1 MFQQLKNIET
11 AFKHIRLFCIVFL
24 ICNVA
29 ICCYTLYN
37 SFVTIQKAQSKI
49 YVIANNKLI
58 EAISTDRKDKL
69 PVEIRDHVNSFHKYF
84 FSLEPDEQFIKAQI
98 TRSFYLADGSVK
110 LQFNLLTESGYY
122 AGIVSGNIS
131 QRLITD
137 SIQLDINQSPWY
149 VRFYGKLS
157 IIRSTSIVTRSLV
170 TEAYIRDL
178 GTISDN
184 NPHGFLLE
192 RWKIIENKDINTQL
206 R

>member
-1 MFQQLKNIET
+1 
-11 AFKHIRLFCIVFL
+11 
-24 ICNVA
+24 
-29 ICCYTLYN
+29 LYN
-37 SFVTIQKAQSKI
+37 SFAAIQKVQSKI

-58 EAISTDRKDKL
+58 EAISTDRKEKL

-110 LQFNLLTESGYY
+110 LQYNLLTESGYY

-178 GTISDN
+178 EMISDN